1 MSLADN
7 NRSKRKDP
15 KPLKPD
21 GEAQAADFA
30 ITTINFPDRLDARE
44 MDDRKIE
51 DDDPNRS
58 FRVDSYAVRL
68 WLKRLAAVAVL
79 GALVYVALVLV
90 RPFSAAIAPAELSA
104 RLTKAL
110 GHPVEVAKSGFRAT
124 PSPRMVLDGIT
135 IDNDLK
141 LDELALLVNWTS
153 SWQAV
158 QGARWTGG
166 EAVVGPARLTVAQ
179 GQMLLGTLAGLSTG
193 LPTGISIVRFA
204 DVVFTDAPLLP
215 AHYEVTAR
223 REPDNHFASVEV
235 RELTSEGS
243 MLLKLSPLPAVAG
256 AAAGSAADAVAN
268 PAGTPANAA
277 HLAFQLDAANW
288 KAPIGGNV
296 HWTDISI
303 TGTVAPMQIDA
314 DYSISAFYGVT
325 RGSISATMTDHWEL
339 TGKATSANLDLE
351 AIVGQAIGRD
361 PSKIEKGDTTLAL
374 GGTAALTAVL
384 SGQGATLDEALHAL
398 EVNGPV
404 DVRWGVLNG
413 INLGFAAT
421 RPSPPGTLLQG
432 RGGNTR
438 FTDLSATLVANAAG
452 IAFHDINGR
461 AGAMSA
467 RGQLKLAPDNTLD
480 GALRVDLGESRVQAP
495 LNLGVHGTL
504 EKPLYGT

>member
-1 MSLADN
+1 MSLADK

-58 FRVDSYAVRL
+58 FGVDSYAVRL
-68 WLKRLAAVAVL
+68 WLKRLALAAVL
-79 GALVYVALVLV
+79 GALAYVALVLV

-110 GHPVEVAKSGFRAT
+110 GHPVQVAKVGFRAT

-135 IDNDLK
+135 INNDLK

-166 EAVVGPARLTVAQ
+166 EAVVGPTRLTLAQ
-179 GQMLLGTLAGLSTG
+179 GQMLLGSLAGLTTG
-193 LPTGISIVRFA
+193 LPAGISIVRFEN
-204 DVVFTDAPLLP
+204 VEFTDAPLLP
-215 AHYEVTAR
+215 AHYEITAR
-223 REPDNHFASVEV
+223 RGPDDHFASVEV
-235 RELTSEGS
+235 RELASEGS
-243 MLLKLSPLPAVAG
+243 MLLKVSPAPDVANANAG
-256 AAAGSAADAVAN
+256 AD
-268 PAGTPANAA
+268 

-296 HWTDISI
+296 RWTDVSV

-325 RGSISATMTDHWEL
+325 RGSISASDTDHWEL

-361 PSKIEKGDTTLAL
+361 PSKIEKGDTTLAM

-398 EVNGPV
+398 EVKGPV

-438 FTDLSATLVANAAG
+438 FTDLSATLVANSAG
-452 IAFHDINGR
+452 IAFHDIDGR
-461 AGAMSA
+461 AGAMST

-480 GALRVDLGESRVQAP
+480 GALRVDLGETRVQAP